1 LQENKWKRFSKKIN
15 ISNDYDVDEIR
26 LKFVNGILS
35 LIIPKKVPLLKALQ
49 LCRKGSLLEMK
60 VGMEATLKILIAVSV
75 GVALGAYLT
84 YKYSESSHVEN

>member
-1 LQENKWKRFSKKIN
+1 MWKRFSKKIN

-26 LKFVNGILS
+26 LKLVNGILS

-49 LCRKGSLLEMK
+49 LGRKGSLLEMK
-60 VGMEATLKILIAVSV
+60 AGMEATLKILIAVSV

-84 YKYSESSHVEN
+84 YKCSKSSR